1 MKLKSRIRFRI
12 AWKVFMSIAVA
23 VLFCVIY
30 LYYSSLLKN
39 AAKGIYAIPAFAV
52 VYIVFLFKSGS
63 IKLLWDKD
71 WIGEVLSVR
80 TIMAYEPITYAIA
93 ISRGTP
99 KIIPYTIIE
108 VRKENGKHI
117 KLKIQSRKMSPSV
130 FKVGGKI
137 KHYRTTKYPVLLD
150 YPDPDLHFCPLCG
163 RTLNN
168 PYCPDCKVKL

>member
-1 MKLKSRIRFRI
+1 MKLITRIRLRI
-12 AWKVFMSIAVA
+12 IWKVFTSLAVA
-23 VLFCVIY
+23 ALLCGIY
-30 LYYSSLLKN
+30 LYYGSMLKN

-80 TIMAYEPITYAIA
+80 TIMAYEPITYLVA

-99 KIIPYTIIE
+99 KIIPYTIVE
-108 VRKENGKHI
+108 VCKKNGKRI
-117 KLKIQSRKMSPSV
+117 KLKIQSRKMSSSA
-130 FKVGGKI
+130 FKIGGKI
-137 KHYRTTKYPVLLD
+137 KHYRTTIYPILLD
-150 YPDPDLHFCPLCG
+150 HPDPNLHFCPLCG